1 MSAAGAVVRLIP
13 HGTSNKN
20 PAMKLTFL
28 LLLLCATAPSAW
40 GWSNHT
46 VGSYLAL
53 QDLPGLRD
61 APTVEVEPLENFLT
75 QQYQAVSALLEEQ
88 ETFARDHFAQY
99 PPRPDALKLPATP
112 SGNLRHDF
120 FTALRI
126 NPQIHL
132 AMVIQPLPGKDLP
145 EREHLQ
151 ANQVMVEQTLSPW
164 NRQRFIVV
172 ADHEKVAALAVLASA
187 ADEPDYGHDINL
199 FSDNPGD
206 AGARYGFGPQPFG
219 DARFQ
224 YSSQAPFHMGFFH
237 ESPVVY
243 AAAGFLERSWPDWRA
258 YQYMGLA
265 RLAFASGHPYWGY
278 RFLGWGLHHVQDLTQ
293 PYHAKPLPG
302 VDLAS
307 LLLLEGKALAG
318 FAADKQASIER
329 VATRHME
336 VEKYQ
341 STWLRRLLR
350 AGNPHPMLDA
360 YTNVAQDK
368 SYPPYS
374 VDYLREVVGAE
385 SVDDS
390 AAFDEAIGQWL
401 ETAPATSDFS
411 SGNQLQLEDFDHPA
425 LNQQLF
431 KLLGHFGAHS
441 RIYVSAG
448 LAP

>member
-1 MSAAGAVVRLIP
+1 
-13 HGTSNKN
+13 
-20 PAMKLTFL
+20 MKLTFL
-28 LLLLCATAPSAW
+28 LLLFCATAPTAW

-53 QDLPGLRD
+53 QDLPALRD
-61 APTVEVEPLENFLT
+61 APAVEVEALEQFLS
-75 QQYQAVSALLEEQ
+75 QQYPAIVALLEEQ
-88 ETFARDHFAQY
+88 EAFAREHFAHY
-99 PPRPDALKLPATP
+99 PPRPDSLKMPATP
-112 SGNLRHDF
+112 SDNLRHDF
-120 FTALRI
+120 LTALRI
-126 NPQIHL
+126 NPEIHL

-151 ANQVMVEQTLSPW
+151 ADQVMVGQTLSPW

-172 ADHEKVAALAVLASA
+172 AEYEKVAPLAVLASA

-199 FSDNPGD
+199 FGDNPGEV
-206 AGARYGFGPQPFG
+206 AARYGFGPQPFG

-237 ESPVVY
+237 ESAVVY
-243 AAAGFLERSWPDWRA
+243 VAAGFLQRSWPDWRA

-278 RFLGWGLHHVQDLTQ
+278 RFLGWGLHHIQDLTQ

-318 FAADKQASIER
+318 FAGDKQASIER

-341 STWLRRLLR
+341 STWLRRVLR
-350 AGNPHPMLDA
+350 EGQPHPMLDA
-360 YTNVAQDK
+360 YADVAQDK
-368 SYPPYS
+368 TYPPYS
-374 VDYLREVVGAE
+374 VDYLRGVVSAE

-401 ETAPATSDFS
+401 ESAPATSDFS
-411 SGNQLQLEDFDHPA
+411 GGNQLHREDFNHPA
-425 LNQQLF
+425 LNRQLL

-441 RIYVSAG
+441 RIYVNAG

>member
-1 MSAAGAVVRLIP
+1 
-13 HGTSNKN
+13 
-20 PAMKLTFL
+20 MKLTFL
-28 LLLLCATAPSAW
+28 LLLLFATAPSAW

-53 QDLPGLRD
+53 QDLPALRD
-61 APTVEVEPLENFLT
+61 ASDIEVEPLEQFLA
-75 QQYQAVSALLEEQ
+75 QQYPAVVALLEQQ
-88 ETFARDHFAQY
+88 ERFAREHFAQY
-99 PPRPDALKLPATP
+99 PPRPDNLQLPAVP
-112 SGNLRHDF
+112 GDNLRHDF
-120 FTALRI
+120 LTALRI
-126 NPQIHL
+126 NPQIQL

-145 EREHLQ
+145 EREHLS
-151 ANQVMVEQTLSPW
+151 AEQVMVEQTLSPW

-172 ADHEKVAALAVLASA
+172 AESEKVAPLAVLASA

-199 FSDNPGD
+199 FSDNPGEV
-206 AGARYGFGPQPFG
+206 GAVYGFGSQPFG

-243 AAAGFLERSWPDWRA
+243 AAAGFLERSWPHWRA

-278 RFLGWGLHHVQDLTQ
+278 RFLGWGMHYLQDLTQ

-318 FAADKQASIER
+318 FAGDKQASIER

-341 STWLRRLLR
+341 TTWLRRLLR
-350 AGNPHPMLDA
+350 AGQAHPMLDA
-360 YTNVAQDK
+360 YTDFSQDK
-368 SYPPYS
+368 QYPPYS
-374 VDYLREVVGAE
+374 VDYLREVVSAE

-401 ETAPATSDFS
+401 ETTPVTNDFS
-411 SGNQLQLEDFDHPA
+411 SGNQLRREDFDHPA

-431 KLLGHFGAHS
+431 RLLGHFGSHS

>member
-1 MSAAGAVVRLIP
+1 
-13 HGTSNKN
+13 
-20 PAMKLTFL
+20 MKLIS
-28 LLLLCATAPSAW
+28 LLLLCAMAPTAW

-53 QDLPGLRD
+53 QDLPALRD
-61 APTVEVEPLENFLT
+61 ASPVEVEPLEQFLSE
-75 QQYQAVSALLEEQ
+75 QYPAIVALFDEQ
-88 ETFARDHFAQY
+88 ERFAREHFKQY
-99 PPRPDALKLPATP
+99 PPRPDNLRLPAVP
-112 SGNLRHDF
+112 SDNLRHDF
-120 FTALRI
+120 LTALRI
-126 NPQIHL
+126 NPLIHL

-151 ANQVMVEQTLSPW
+151 ADQVMVEQTLSPW
-164 NRQRFIVV
+164 NRQRFIRI
-172 ADHEKVAALAVLASA
+172 ADHEKVAPLAVLASA

-199 FSDNPGD
+199 FSDNPGEV
-206 AGARYGFGPQPFG
+206 AALYGFGPQPFG

-265 RLAFASGHPYWGY
+265 RLAFATGHSYWGY

-302 VDLAS
+302 VELPS

-318 FAADKQASIER
+318 FAEDKQASIER

-341 STWLRRLLR
+341 STWLRRVLR
-350 AGNPHPMLDA
+350 AGQPHPMLDA
-360 YTNVAQDK
+360 YADAAGDAH
-368 SYPPYS
+368 YPPYS
-374 VDYLREVVGAE
+374 VDYLREVVSAE

-401 ETAPATSDFS
+401 ETAPVTSDFS
-411 SGNQLQLEDFDHPA
+411 AGNQLQQENFDHPE
-425 LNQQLF
+425 LNRQLL

>member
-1 MSAAGAVVRLIP
+1 
-13 HGTSNKN
+13 
-20 PAMKLTFL
+20 MKLTFL

-53 QDLPGLRD
+53 QDLPALRD
-61 APTVEVEPLENFLT
+61 GSPVEVEPLERFLS
-75 QQYQAVSALLEEQ
+75 QQYPAVRALLEEQ
-88 ETFARDHFAQY
+88 ETFAREHFAQY
-99 PPRPDALKLPATP
+99 PSRPDSLKLPATP
-112 SGNLRHDF
+112 SDRLRHDF
-120 FTALRI
+120 LTALRI
-126 NPQIHL
+126 NPEIHL

-145 EREHLQ
+145 ARPHLQ
-151 ANQVMVEQTLSPW
+151 ADQVMVEQTLSPW
-164 NRQRFIVV
+164 DRQRFIVV
-172 ADHEKVAALAVLASA
+172 TEHEKVAPLAVLASA

-199 FSDNPGD
+199 FSDNPGNV
-206 AGARYGFGPQPFG
+206 GALYGFGPQPFG
-219 DARFQ
+219 DERFQ

-237 ESPVVY
+237 ESAVVY

-265 RLAFASGHPYWGY
+265 RLAFANGHPYWGY
-278 RFLGWGLHHVQDLTQ
+278 RFLGWGLHHIQDLTQ

-318 FAADKQASIER
+318 FAADKQMSIER
-329 VATRHME
+329 VATRHTE

-350 AGNPHPMLDA
+350 AGQPHPMLTA
-360 YTNVAQDK
+360 YVDTAQDQR
-368 SYPPYS
+368 YPPYS
-374 VDYLREVVGAE
+374 VNYLRKVVSAE

-411 SGNQLQLEDFDHPA
+411 RGNQLHREDFDHPA
-425 LNQQLF
+425 LNRQLF
-431 KLLGHFGAHS
+431 RLLGHFGAHS

>member
-1 MSAAGAVVRLIP
+1 
-13 HGTSNKN
+13 
-20 PAMKLTFL
+20 MKLTFL

-53 QDLPGLRD
+53 QELPALRD
-61 APTVEVEPLENFLT
+61 APQVEVEPLERFLT
-75 QQYQAVSALLEEQ
+75 EQYPAVLALLEQQ
-88 ETFARDHFAQY
+88 ETFARAHFAQY
-99 PPRPDALKLPATP
+99 PPRPDKLKLPAVP
-112 SGNLRHDF
+112 SDNLRHDF
-120 FTALRI
+120 LTALRI
-126 NPQIHL
+126 NPEIHL

-164 NRQRFIVV
+164 NRQRFIVITE
-172 ADHEKVAALAVLASA
+172 HEKVAPLAVLASA

-199 FSDNPGD
+199 FSDNPGNV
-206 AGARYGFGPQPFG
+206 GALYGFGPQPFG

-237 ESPVVY
+237 ESAVVY

-278 RFLGWGLHHVQDLTQ
+278 RFLGWGLHHIQDLTQ

-307 LLLLEGKALAG
+307 LLLLEGKAIAG
-318 FAADKQASIER
+318 FAEDKQASIER

-350 AGNPHPMLDA
+350 AGQPHPMLAA
-360 YTNVAQDK
+360 YVDVAQDK
-368 SYPPYS
+368 GYPPYS
-374 VDYLREVVGAE
+374 VDYLREVVSAE
-385 SVDDS
+385 AVNDS
-390 AAFDEAIGQWL
+390 AAFDESIGQWL
-401 ETAPATSDFS
+401 ETAPVSSDFS
-411 SGNQLQLEDFDHPA
+411 SGNQLHREDFDHPA
-425 LNQQLF
+425 LNQQLL
-431 KLLGHFGAHS
+431 KLLGHFGSHS

>member
-1 MSAAGAVVRLIP
+1 
-13 HGTSNKN
+13 
-20 PAMKLTFL
+20 MKLIS
-28 LLLLCATAPSAW
+28 LLLLCVMAPTAW

-53 QDLPGLRD
+53 QDLPALRD
-61 APTVEVEPLENFLT
+61 ASPVEVEPLEQFLSE
-75 QQYQAVSALLEEQ
+75 QYPAIVALLDEQ
-88 ETFARDHFAQY
+88 ERFAREHFKQY
-99 PPRPDALKLPATP
+99 PPRPDNLKLPAAP
-112 SGNLRHDF
+112 SDNLRHDF
-120 FTALRI
+120 LTALRI
-126 NPQIHL
+126 NPLIHL

-164 NRQRFIVV
+164 NRQRFIRI
-172 ADHEKVAALAVLASA
+172 ADHEKVAPLAVLASA

-199 FSDNPGD
+199 FSDNPGEV
-206 AGARYGFGPQPFG
+206 AALYGFGPQPFG

-265 RLAFASGHPYWGY
+265 RLAFASGHSYWGY

-302 VDLAS
+302 VELPS

-318 FAADKQASIER
+318 FAEDKQASIER

-341 STWLRRLLR
+341 STWLRRVLR
-350 AGNPHPMLDA
+350 AGQPHPMLDA
-360 YTNVAQDK
+360 YADAAGDAH
-368 SYPPYS
+368 YPPYS
-374 VDYLREVVGAE
+374 VDYLREVVSAE

-390 AAFDEAIGQWL
+390 AAFDDAIGQWL
-401 ETAPATSDFS
+401 ETAPVTSDFS
-411 SGNQLQLEDFDHPA
+411 AGNQLQQENFDHPE
-425 LNQQLF
+425 LNRQLL

>member
-1 MSAAGAVVRLIP
+1 
-13 HGTSNKN
+13 
-20 PAMKLTFL
+20 MKLTFL

-53 QDLPGLRD
+53 QDLPALRD
-61 APTVEVEPLENFLT
+61 APAVAVEPLEQFLT
-75 QQYQAVSALLEEQ
+75 EQYPAVLALLEQQ
-88 ETFARDHFAQY
+88 ESFARAHFTQY
-99 PPRPDALKLPATP
+99 PPRPDNLKLPAVP
-112 SGNLRHDF
+112 SDNLRHDF
-120 FTALRI
+120 LTALRI
-126 NPQIHL
+126 NPEIHL

-172 ADHEKVAALAVLASA
+172 TDHEKVAALAVLASA

-199 FSDNPGD
+199 FSDNPGNV
-206 AGARYGFGPQPFG
+206 GAIYGFGPQPFG

-237 ESPVVY
+237 ESAVVY

-278 RFLGWGLHHVQDLTQ
+278 RFLGWGLHHIQDLTQ

-302 VDLAS
+302 VNLAN
-307 LLLLEGKALAG
+307 LLLLEGKAITG

-341 STWLRRLLR
+341 STWLRRVLR
-350 AGNPHPMLDA
+350 AGQPHPMLAA
-360 YTNVAQDK
+360 YADVAQDK
-368 SYPPYS
+368 TYPPYS
-374 VDYLREVVGAE
+374 VDYLREVVSAE
-385 SVDDS
+385 AVNDS
-390 AAFDEAIGQWL
+390 AAFDEAIDQWL
-401 ETAPATSDFS
+401 ATAPVSSDFS
-411 SGNQLQLEDFDHPA
+411 SGNQLQREDFDHPA

-441 RIYVSAG
+441 RIYVSTG

>member
-1 MSAAGAVVRLIP
+1 
-13 HGTSNKN
+13 
-20 PAMKLTFL
+20 MKLTFL

-53 QDLPGLRD
+53 QDLPALRD
-61 APTVEVEPLENFLT
+61 APAVEVEPLEQFLT
-75 QQYQAVSALLEEQ
+75 EQYPAVLALLEQQ
-88 ETFARDHFAQY
+88 ESFAREHFAQY
-99 PPRPDALKLPATP
+99 PPRPDNLKLPAVP
-112 SGNLRHDF
+112 SDNLRHDF
-120 FTALRI
+120 LSALRI
-126 NPQIHL
+126 NPEIHL

-164 NRQRFIVV
+164 NRQRFIVI
-172 ADHEKVAALAVLASA
+172 AEHEKVAPLAVLASA

-199 FSDNPGD
+199 FSDNPGNV
-206 AGARYGFGPQPFG
+206 GAIYGFGPQPFG

-237 ESPVVY
+237 ESAVVY

-258 YQYMGLA
+258 YQYLGLA

-278 RFLGWGLHHVQDLTQ
+278 RFLGWGLHHIQDLTQ

-302 VDLAS
+302 VDLAN
-307 LLLLEGKALAG
+307 LLLLEGKAIAG
-318 FAADKQASIER
+318 FAEDKQASIER

-341 STWLRRLLR
+341 STWLRRVLR
-350 AGNPHPMLDA
+350 TGQPHPMLAA
-360 YTNVAQDK
+360 YADVTQDK

-374 VDYLREVVGAE
+374 VDYLREVVSAE
-385 SVDDS
+385 AVNDS

-401 ETAPATSDFS
+401 ETAPVSGDFS
-411 SGNQLQLEDFDHPA
+411 SGNQLQREDFDHPA
-425 LNQQLF
+425 LNHQLF

>member
-1 MSAAGAVVRLIP
+1 
-13 HGTSNKN
+13 
-20 PAMKLTFL
+20 MKLTFL
-28 LLLLCATAPSAW
+28 LLLLCATTSTAW

-53 QDLPGLRD
+53 QDLPALRD
-61 APTVEVEPLENFLT
+61 APQVEVEPLEQFLSE
-75 QQYQAVSALLEEQ
+75 QYSAVAALLEEQ
-88 ETFARDHFAQY
+88 ERFAREHFVQY
-99 PPRPDALKLPATP
+99 PPRPDNLRLPDVP
-112 SGNLRHDF
+112 GDNLRHDF
-120 FTALRI
+120 LTALRI

-132 AMVIQPLPGKDLP
+132 AMVIQPMPGKDLP
-145 EREHLQ
+145 EREHLK
-151 ANQVMVEQTLSPW
+151 AEQVMVEQTLSPW
-164 NRQRFIVV
+164 NRQRFIRLD
-172 ADHEKVAALAVLASA
+172 DHEKVTALAVLATA

-199 FSDNPGD
+199 FSDNPG
-206 AGARYGFGPQPFG
+206 AVAALYGFGPQPFG

-265 RLAFASGHPYWGY
+265 RLAFATGHRYWGY

-302 VDLAS
+302 VELAS

-318 FAADKQASIER
+318 FDADKKASIER

-341 STWLRRLLR
+341 STWLRRVLR
-350 AGNPHPMLDA
+350 AGQAHPMLDA
-360 YTNVAQDK
+360 YTDSAQDQA
-368 SYPPYS
+368 YPPYS
-374 VDYLREVVGAE
+374 VDYLREVVSAE
-385 SVDDS
+385 SVEDS

-401 ETAPATSDFS
+401 ETAPVTSDFS
-411 SGNQLQLEDFDHPA
+411 SGNQLQREDFNHPA
-425 LNQQLF
+425 LNEQLF

>member
-1 MSAAGAVVRLIP
+1 
-13 HGTSNKN
+13 
-20 PAMKLTFL
+20 MKLTFL

-53 QDLPGLRD
+53 QDLPALRD
-61 APTVEVEPLENFLT
+61 APAVEVEPLERFLSE
-75 QQYQAVSALLEEQ
+75 QYPAVLALLEQQ
-88 ETFARDHFAQY
+88 ETFARAHFAQY
-99 PPRPDALKLPATP
+99 PPRPDNLKLPAVP
-112 SGNLRHDF
+112 SENLRHDF
-120 FTALRI
+120 LTALRI
-126 NPQIHL
+126 NPEINL

-172 ADHEKVAALAVLASA
+172 TDHEKVAALAVLASA

-206 AGARYGFGPQPFG
+206 VGALYGFGPQPFG

-237 ESPVVY
+237 ESAVVY

-265 RLAFASGHPYWGY
+265 RLAFASGHRYWGY
-278 RFLGWGLHHVQDLTQ
+278 RFLGWGLHHIQDLTQ

-302 VDLAS
+302 VNLAN
-307 LLLLEGKALAG
+307 LLLLEGKAIAG

-341 STWLRRLLR
+341 STWLRRVLH
-350 AGNPHPMLDA
+350 AGQPHPMLAA
-360 YTNVAQDK
+360 YADVAQDK

-374 VDYLREVVGAE
+374 VDYLREVVSAE
-385 SVDDS
+385 AVNDS

-401 ETAPATSDFS
+401 ETVPVSSDFS
-411 SGNQLQLEDFDHPA
+411 SGNQLQREDFDHPA

-431 KLLGHFGAHS
+431 RLLGHFGAHS

>member
-1 MSAAGAVVRLIP
+1 
-13 HGTSNKN
+13 
-20 PAMKLTFL
+20 MKLIS
-28 LLLLCATAPSAW
+28 LLLLCAMAPTAW

-53 QDLPGLRD
+53 QDLPALRD
-61 APTVEVEPLENFLT
+61 ASPVEVEPLEQFLSE
-75 QQYQAVSALLEEQ
+75 QYPAIVALLDEQ
-88 ETFARDHFAQY
+88 ERFAREHFNQY
-99 PPRPDALKLPATP
+99 PPRPDNLKLPATP
-112 SGNLRHDF
+112 SDNPRHDF
-120 FTALRI
+120 LTALRI
-126 NPQIHL
+126 NPQIFL

-151 ANQVMVEQTLSPW
+151 ADQVMVEQTLSPW
-164 NRQRFIVV
+164 NRQRFIRVS
-172 ADHEKVAALAVLASA
+172 DHEKVAPLAVLASA

-199 FSDNPGD
+199 FSDNPGEV
-206 AGARYGFGPQPFG
+206 AALYGFGPQPFG

-243 AAAGFLERSWPDWRA
+243 AAAEFLERSWSDWRA

-265 RLAFASGHPYWGY
+265 RLAFATGHSYWGY

-302 VDLAS
+302 VELPS

-318 FAADKQASIER
+318 FAEDKQASIER

-341 STWLRRLLR
+341 STWLRRVLR
-350 AGNPHPMLDA
+350 AGQLHPMLDA
-360 YTNVAQDK
+360 YADAAGDAR
-368 SYPPYS
+368 YPPYS
-374 VDYLREVVGAE
+374 VDYLREVVSAE

-401 ETAPATSDFS
+401 ETAPVTSDFS
-411 SGNQLQLEDFDHPA
+411 AGNQLQRETFEHPE
-425 LNQQLF
+425 LNQQLLR
-431 KLLGHFGAHS
+431 LLGHFGAHS
-441 RIYVSAG
+441 RIFVRAG

>member
-1 MSAAGAVVRLIP
+1 M
-13 HGTSNKN
+13 
-20 PAMKLTFL
+20 
-28 LLLLCATAPSAW
+28 AW

-53 QDLPGLRD
+53 QDLPALRT
-61 APTVEVEPLENFLT
+61 APQVEVEPLEHFLA
-75 QQYQAVSALLEEQ
+75 QQYQAVSTLLDDQ
-88 ETFARDHFAQY
+88 ERFAREHFAQY
-99 PPRPDALKLPATP
+99 PPRPDSLRLPAVP
-112 SGNLRHDF
+112 GDNLRHDF
-120 FTALRI
+120 LTALRI
-126 NPQIHL
+126 NPRIHL

-145 EREHLQ
+145 EREHLK
-151 ANQVMVEQTLSPW
+151 AEQVMVEQTLSPW
-164 NRQRFIVV
+164 NRQRFIHV
-172 ADHEKVAALAVLASA
+172 ADGEKVAPLAVLASA

-199 FSDNPGD
+199 FSDNPGEV
-206 AGARYGFGPQPFG
+206 GSLYGFGSQSFG

-237 ESPVVY
+237 ESAMVY
-243 AAAGFLERSWPDWRA
+243 AAAGFLQRSWPDWRA
-258 YQYMGLA
+258 DQYMGLA
-265 RLAFASGHPYWGY
+265 RLAFATGHPYWGY

-302 VDLAS
+302 VELMS
-307 LLLLEGKALAG
+307 LLLMESKALAG
-318 FAADKQASIER
+318 FDADKQAAIER

-341 STWLRRLLR
+341 SAWLRRLLR
-350 AGNPHPMLDA
+350 AGQAHPMLDA
-360 YTNVAQDK
+360 YADLAHDA

-374 VDYLREVVGAE
+374 VDYLREVVSAE
-385 SVDDS
+385 SAAES

-401 ETAPATSDFS
+401 DTAVITSDFS
-411 SGNQLQLEDFDHPA
+411 AGNQVQREDFDHPA

-431 KLLGHFGAHS
+431 ELLGHFGAHS

>member
-1 MSAAGAVVRLIP
+1 
-13 HGTSNKN
+13 
-20 PAMKLTFL
+20 MKLTFL

-53 QDLPGLRD
+53 QDLPALRD
-61 APTVEVEPLENFLT
+61 APQVEVEPLEQFLT
-75 QQYQAVSALLEEQ
+75 EQYPAVLVLLEQQ
-88 ETFARDHFAQY
+88 ESFAREHFAQY
-99 PPRPDALKLPATP
+99 PPRPDKLKLPAVP
-112 SGNLRHDF
+112 SDNLRHDVLS
-120 FTALRI
+120 ALRI
-126 NPQIHL
+126 NPEIHL
-132 AMVIQPLPGKDLP
+132 AMVIQPLTGKDLP

-172 ADHEKVAALAVLASA
+172 TDHEKVAPLAVLASA

-199 FSDNPGD
+199 FSDNPGNV
-206 AGARYGFGPQPFG
+206 GAIYGFGPQPFG

-237 ESPVVY
+237 ESAVVY

-278 RFLGWGLHHVQDLTQ
+278 RFLGWGLHHIQDLTQ

-302 VDLAS
+302 VDLAN
-307 LLLLEGKALAG
+307 LLLLEGKAIAG
-318 FAADKQASIER
+318 FTGDKQASIER

-350 AGNPHPMLDA
+350 AGQPHPMLAA
-360 YTNVAQDK
+360 YVDVAQDK
-368 SYPPYS
+368 GYPPYS
-374 VDYLREVVGAE
+374 VDYLREVVSAE
-385 SVDDS
+385 SVNDS

-401 ETAPATSDFS
+401 ETAPVSSDFS
-411 SGNQLQLEDFDHPA
+411 SGNQLHREDFDHPA

-431 KLLGHFGAHS
+431 KLLGHFGSHS

>member
-1 MSAAGAVVRLIP
+1 
-13 HGTSNKN
+13 
-20 PAMKLTFL
+20 
-28 LLLLCATAPSAW
+28 
-40 GWSNHT
+40 
-46 VGSYLAL
+46 
-53 QDLPGLRD
+53 LRD
-61 APTVEVEPLENFLT
+61 APAVAVEPLEQFLT
-75 QQYQAVSALLEEQ
+75 EQYPAVLALLEQQ
-88 ETFARDHFAQY
+88 ESFAREHFTQY
-99 PPRPDALKLPATP
+99 PPRPDNLKLPSVP
-112 SGNLRHDF
+112 SDNPRHDF
-120 FTALRI
+120 LSALRI
-126 NPQIHL
+126 NPEIYL

-151 ANQVMVEQTLSPW
+151 ANKVMVEQTLSPW

-172 ADHEKVAALAVLASA
+172 TDHEKVAALAVLASA

-199 FSDNPGD
+199 FSDNPGNV
-206 AGARYGFGPQPFG
+206 GAIYGFGSQPFG

-237 ESPVVY
+237 ENAVVY

-278 RFLGWGLHHVQDLTQ
+278 RFLGWGLHHIQDLTQ

-302 VDLAS
+302 VDLAN
-307 LLLLEGKALAG
+307 LLLLEGKAIAG
-318 FAADKQASIER
+318 FAEDKQASIER

-341 STWLRRLLR
+341 STWLRRVLR
-350 AGNPHPMLDA
+350 AGQPHPMLAA
-360 YTNVAQDK
+360 YADVAQDK

-374 VDYLREVVGAE
+374 VDYLREVVSAE
-385 SVDDS
+385 SVNDS

-401 ETAPATSDFS
+401 ETAPVSSDFS
-411 SGNQLQLEDFDHPA
+411 SANQLQQEDFDHPA

>member
-1 MSAAGAVVRLIP
+1 
-13 HGTSNKN
+13 
-20 PAMKLTFL
+20 
-28 LLLLCATAPSAW
+28 
-40 GWSNHT
+40 

-53 QDLPGLRD
+53 QDLPALRD
-61 APTVEVEPLENFLT
+61 ASPVEVEPLEQFLSE
-75 QQYQAVSALLEEQ
+75 QYPAIVALLDEQ
-88 ETFARDHFAQY
+88 ERFAREHFNQY
-99 PPRPDALKLPATP
+99 PPRPDNLKLPATP
-112 SGNLRHDF
+112 SDNLRHDF
-120 FTALRI
+120 LTALRI
-126 NPQIHL
+126 NPQIFL

-151 ANQVMVEQTLSPW
+151 ADQVMVEQTLSPW
-164 NRQRFIVV
+164 NRQRFIRVS
-172 ADHEKVAALAVLASA
+172 DHEKVAPLAVLASA

-199 FSDNPGD
+199 FSDNPGEV
-206 AGARYGFGPQPFG
+206 AALYGFGPQPFG

-243 AAAGFLERSWPDWRA
+243 AAAEFLERSWPDWRA

-265 RLAFASGHPYWGY
+265 RLAFATGHSYWGY

-302 VDLAS
+302 VELPS

-318 FAADKQASIER
+318 FAEDKQASIER

-341 STWLRRLLR
+341 STWLRRVLR
-350 AGNPHPMLDA
+350 AGQLHPMLDA
-360 YTNVAQDK
+360 YADAAGDAR
-368 SYPPYS
+368 YPPYS
-374 VDYLREVVGAE
+374 VDYLREVVSAE

-401 ETAPATSDFS
+401 ETAPVTSDFS
-411 SGNQLQLEDFDHPA
+411 AGNQLQRETFEHPE
-425 LNQQLF
+425 LNQQLLR
-431 KLLGHFGAHS
+431 LLGHFGAHS
-441 RIYVSAG
+441 RIFVRAG

>member
-1 MSAAGAVVRLIP
+1 
-13 HGTSNKN
+13 
-20 PAMKLTFL
+20 MKLIS
-28 LLLLCATAPSAW
+28 LLLLCAMAPTAW

-53 QDLPGLRD
+53 QDLPALRD
-61 APTVEVEPLENFLT
+61 ASPVEVEPLEQFLSE
-75 QQYQAVSALLEEQ
+75 QYPAIVALLDEQ
-88 ETFARDHFAQY
+88 ERFAREHFKQY
-99 PPRPDALKLPATP
+99 PPRPDNLKLPAVP
-112 SGNLRHDF
+112 SDNLRHDF
-120 FTALRI
+120 LTALRI
-126 NPQIHL
+126 NPQIYL

-145 EREHLQ
+145 EREHLP
-151 ANQVMVEQTLSPW
+151 ADQVMVEQTLSPW
-164 NRQRFIVV
+164 NRQRFIRV
-172 ADHEKVAALAVLASA
+172 ADHEKVAPLAVLASA

-199 FSDNPGD
+199 FSDNPGEV
-206 AGARYGFGPQPFG
+206 AALYGFGPQPFG

-265 RLAFASGHPYWGY
+265 RLAFATGHSYWGY

-302 VDLAS
+302 VELPS

-318 FAADKQASIER
+318 FAEDKQASIER

-341 STWLRRLLR
+341 STWLRRVLR
-350 AGNPHPMLDA
+350 AGQPHPMLDA
-360 YTNVAQDK
+360 YDNPAGDAH
-368 SYPPYS
+368 YPPYS
-374 VDYLREVVGAE
+374 VDYLREVVSAE

-390 AAFDEAIGQWL
+390 AAFDDAIGQWL
-401 ETAPATSDFS
+401 ETAPVTSDFS
-411 SGNQLQLEDFDHPA
+411 AGNQLQQETFEHPE
-425 LNQQLF
+425 LNRQLLR
-431 KLLGHFGAHS
+431 LLGHFGAHS

>member
-1 MSAAGAVVRLIP
+1 
-13 HGTSNKN
+13 
-20 PAMKLTFL
+20 MKLIS
-28 LLLLCATAPSAW
+28 LLLLCAMAPTAWS
-40 GWSNHT
+40 WSNHT

-53 QDLPGLRD
+53 QDLPALRD
-61 APTVEVEPLENFLT
+61 ASPVEVEPLEQFLSE
-75 QQYQAVSALLEEQ
+75 QYPAIVALLDEQ
-88 ETFARDHFAQY
+88 ERFAREHFKQY
-99 PPRPDALKLPATP
+99 PPRPDNLKLPAVP
-112 SGNLRHDF
+112 SDNLRHDF
-120 FTALRI
+120 LTALRI
-126 NPQIHL
+126 NPLIHL

-151 ANQVMVEQTLSPW
+151 ADQVMVEQTLSPW
-164 NRQRFIVV
+164 NRQRFIRV
-172 ADHEKVAALAVLASA
+172 ADHEKVAPLAVLASA

-199 FSDNPGD
+199 FSDNPGEV
-206 AGARYGFGPQPFG
+206 AALYGFGPQPFG

-265 RLAFASGHPYWGY
+265 RLAFATGHSYWGY

-302 VDLAS
+302 VELPS

-318 FAADKQASIER
+318 FAEDKQASIER

-341 STWLRRLLR
+341 STWLRRVLR
-350 AGNPHPMLDA
+350 AGQPHPMLDA
-360 YTNVAQDK
+360 YADAAGDAH
-368 SYPPYS
+368 YPPYS
-374 VDYLREVVGAE
+374 VDYLREVVSAE

-390 AAFDEAIGQWL
+390 AAFDDAIGQWL
-401 ETAPATSDFS
+401 ETAPVTSDFS
-411 SGNQLQLEDFDHPA
+411 AGNQLQQENFDHPE
-425 LNQQLF
+425 LNRQLL

>member
-1 MSAAGAVVRLIP
+1 
-13 HGTSNKN
+13 
-20 PAMKLTFL
+20 MKLTFL
-28 LLLLCATAPSAW
+28 LLLLCGMVPTAW

-53 QDLPGLRD
+53 QDLPALRD
-61 APTVEVEPLENFLT
+61 ASPVEVEPLEQFLSE
-75 QQYQAVSALLEEQ
+75 QYPAIVALLDEQ
-88 ETFARDHFAQY
+88 ERFAREHFNQY
-99 PPRPDALKLPATP
+99 PPRPDNLKLPATP
-112 SGNLRHDF
+112 SDNPRHDF
-120 FTALRI
+120 LTALRI
-126 NPQIHL
+126 NPQIFL

-151 ANQVMVEQTLSPW
+151 ADQVMVEQTLSPW
-164 NRQRFIVV
+164 NRQRFIRVS
-172 ADHEKVAALAVLASA
+172 DHEKVAPLAVLASA

-199 FSDNPGD
+199 FSDNPGEV
-206 AGARYGFGPQPFG
+206 AALYGFGPQPFG

-243 AAAGFLERSWPDWRA
+243 AAAEFLERSWPDWRA

-265 RLAFASGHPYWGY
+265 RLAFATGHSYWGY

-302 VDLAS
+302 VELPS

-318 FAADKQASIER
+318 FAEDKQASIER

-341 STWLRRLLR
+341 STWLRRVLR
-350 AGNPHPMLDA
+350 AGQLHPMLDA
-360 YTNVAQDK
+360 YADAAGDAR
-368 SYPPYS
+368 YPPYS
-374 VDYLREVVGAE
+374 VDYLREVVSAE

-401 ETAPATSDFS
+401 ETAPVTSDFS
-411 SGNQLQLEDFDHPA
+411 AGNQLQRETFEHPE
-425 LNQQLF
+425 LNQQLLR
-431 KLLGHFGAHS
+431 LLGHFGVHS
-441 RIYVSAG
+441 RIYVRAG

>member
-1 MSAAGAVVRLIP
+1 
-13 HGTSNKN
+13 
-20 PAMKLTFL
+20 MKLTFL
-28 LLLLCATAPSAW
+28 LLLLFATAPSAW

-53 QDLPGLRD
+53 QNLPALRD
-61 APTVEVEPLENFLT
+61 ASDIEVEPLEQFLA
-75 QQYQAVSALLEEQ
+75 QQYPAVVALLEQQ
-88 ETFARDHFAQY
+88 ERFAREHFAQY
-99 PPRPDALKLPATP
+99 PLRPDNLQLPAVP
-112 SGNLRHDF
+112 GDNLRHDF
-120 FTALRI
+120 LTALRI

-145 EREHLQ
+145 EREHLN
-151 ANQVMVEQTLSPW
+151 AEQVMVEQTLSPW

-172 ADHEKVAALAVLASA
+172 AEGEKVAPLAVLASA

-199 FSDNPGD
+199 FSDNPGEV
-206 AGARYGFGPQPFG
+206 GAVYGFGPQPFG

-243 AAAGFLERSWPDWRA
+243 AAAGFLERSWPHWRA

-318 FAADKQASIER
+318 FAGDKQASIER

-341 STWLRRLLR
+341 TTWLRRLLR
-350 AGNPHPMLDA
+350 AGQAHPMLDA
-360 YTNVAQDK
+360 YTDFSQDK
-368 SYPPYS
+368 QYPPYS
-374 VDYLREVVGAE
+374 VDYLRDVVSAE

-401 ETAPATSDFS
+401 EAAPVTNDFS
-411 SGNQLQLEDFDHPA
+411 SGNQLRREEFDHPA

-431 KLLGHFGAHS
+431 RLLGHFGAHS

>member
-1 MSAAGAVVRLIP
+1 
-13 HGTSNKN
+13 
-20 PAMKLTFL
+20 MKLTFL
-28 LLLLCATAPSAW
+28 LLLLFATAPSAW

-53 QDLPGLRD
+53 QDLPALRD
-61 APTVEVEPLENFLT
+61 APPVAVEPLEQFLT
-75 QQYQAVSALLEEQ
+75 EQYPAIVALLEQQ
-88 ETFARDHFAQY
+88 ESFAREHFAEY
-99 PPRPDALKLPATP
+99 PPRPDELKMPAMP
-112 SGNLRHDF
+112 GDNLRHAF
-120 FTALRI
+120 LTALRI
-126 NPQIHL
+126 NPEIHL
-132 AMVIQPLPGKDLP
+132 AMVIQPMPGENLP
-145 EREHLQ
+145 EREHLS
-151 ANQVMVEQTLSPW
+151 ADQVMVEQTLSPW
-164 NRQRFIVV
+164 NRQRFNRV
-172 ADHEKVAALAVLASA
+172 ADGEKVAALAVLASA

-199 FSDNPGD
+199 FSDNPG
-206 AGARYGFGPQPFG
+206 AVAAVYGFGPQPFG

-237 ESPVVY
+237 ESAVVY
-243 AAAGFLERSWPDWRA
+243 AAAGFLQRSWPDWRA

-278 RFLGWGLHHVQDLTQ
+278 RFLGWGAHHVQDLTQ

-302 VDLAS
+302 VDLAN

-318 FAADKQASIER
+318 FADDKQASIER

-336 VEKYQ
+336 IEKYQ

-350 AGNPHPMLDA
+350 AGQAHPILDA
-360 YTNVAQDK
+360 YSDFAQDK
-368 SYPPYS
+368 QYPPYS
-374 VDYLREVVGAE
+374 VDYLREVVSAE

-411 SGNQLQLEDFDHPA
+411 SGNQLQREDFNHPA

-431 KLLGHFGAHS
+431 KLLGHFGSHS

-448 LAP
+448 LVP

>member
-1 MSAAGAVVRLIP
+1 
-13 HGTSNKN
+13 
-20 PAMKLTFL
+20 MKLTFL

-53 QDLPGLRD
+53 QDLPALRD
-61 APTVEVEPLENFLT
+61 APAVEVEPLERFLSE
-75 QQYQAVSALLEEQ
+75 QYPAVLALLEQQ
-88 ETFARDHFAQY
+88 ETFARAHFAQY
-99 PPRPDALKLPATP
+99 PPRPDNLKLPAVP
-112 SGNLRHDF
+112 SDNLRHDF
-120 FTALRI
+120 LTALRI
-126 NPQIHL
+126 NPEIHL

-164 NRQRFIVV
+164 SRQRFIVITE
-172 ADHEKVAALAVLASA
+172 HEKVAPLAVLASA

-199 FSDNPGD
+199 FSDNPGEV
-206 AGARYGFGPQPFG
+206 GALYGFGPQPFG

-237 ESPVVY
+237 ESAVVY

-265 RLAFASGHPYWGY
+265 RLAFASGHRYWGY
-278 RFLGWGLHHVQDLTQ
+278 RFLGWGLHHIQDLTQ

-307 LLLLEGKALAG
+307 LLLLEGKAIAG
-318 FAADKQASIER
+318 FAEDKQASIER

-350 AGNPHPMLDA
+350 AGQPHPMLAA
-360 YTNVAQDK
+360 YADVAQDK
-368 SYPPYS
+368 TYPPYS
-374 VDYLREVVGAE
+374 VDYLREVVSAE
-385 SVDDS
+385 AVNDS
-390 AAFDEAIGQWL
+390 AVFDEAIGQWL
-401 ETAPATSDFS
+401 ETAPASSDFS
-411 SGNQLQLEDFDHPA
+411 SGNQLPKDDFDHPA

-431 KLLGHFGAHS
+431 RLLGHFGAHS

>member
-1 MSAAGAVVRLIP
+1 
-13 HGTSNKN
+13 
-20 PAMKLTFL
+20 MKLIS
-28 LLLLCATAPSAW
+28 LLLLCAMAPTAW

-53 QDLPGLRD
+53 QDLPALRD
-61 APTVEVEPLENFLT
+61 ASPVEVEPLEQFLSE
-75 QQYQAVSALLEEQ
+75 QYPAIVALLDEQ
-88 ETFARDHFAQY
+88 ERFAREHFNQY
-99 PPRPDALKLPATP
+99 PPRPDNLKLPATP
-112 SGNLRHDF
+112 SDNPRHDF
-120 FTALRI
+120 LTALRI
-126 NPQIHL
+126 NPQIFL

-151 ANQVMVEQTLSPW
+151 ADQVMVEQTLSPW
-164 NRQRFIVV
+164 NRQRFIRVS
-172 ADHEKVAALAVLASA
+172 DHEKVAPLAVLASA

-199 FSDNPGD
+199 FSDNPGEV
-206 AGARYGFGPQPFG
+206 AALYGFGPQPFG

-243 AAAGFLERSWPDWRA
+243 AAAEFLERNWPDWRA

-265 RLAFASGHPYWGY
+265 RLAFASGHSYWGY

-302 VDLAS
+302 VELPS

-318 FAADKQASIER
+318 FADDKQASIER

-341 STWLRRLLR
+341 STWLRRVLR
-350 AGNPHPMLDA
+350 AGQPHPMLDA
-360 YTNVAQDK
+360 YADATGDAR
-368 SYPPYS
+368 YPPYS
-374 VDYLREVVGAE
+374 VDYLREVVSAE

-401 ETAPATSDFS
+401 ETAPVTSDFS
-411 SGNQLQLEDFDHPA
+411 AGNQLQRETFEHPE
-425 LNQQLF
+425 LNQQLLR
-431 KLLGHFGAHS
+431 LLGHFGAHS
-441 RIYVSAG
+441 RIFVRAG